1 MNHQPSPFERFRVSP
16 KGKVQLK
23 DFATDD
29 TTSFDKAQGQ
39 QHLIDCREQIAAL
52 QSKLYAQNTSGLLVL
67 LQGIDASG
75 KDSTIKHVM
84 TGVNPAGVRVT
95 SFKVPSTQELD
106 HDYLWRYVIAL
117 PERGMIGV
125 FNRSQYEEV
134 LVVRVHP
141 ELLGRQ
147 HLHSSKKT
155 DDIWQRR
162 YREINHFEEYLCN
175 NGFQV
180 LKCFMHIS
188 KEEQR
193 KRFLARIDDPDK
205 NWKFSE
211 GDVRERSFWDDYR
224 KAFEEMLEHTSTE
237 HAPWYVVPAD
247 QKWFARA
254 VVADLIKSKL
264 AEMKPEYP
272 QLDEAAKE
280 GLKRAAAL
288 LHEEK

>member
-1 MNHQPSPFERFRVSP
+1 
-16 KGKVQLK
+16 
-23 DFATDD
+23 
-29 TTSFDKAQGQ
+29 
-39 QHLIDCREQIAAL
+39 LIDCREQIAAL

-106 HDYLWRYVIAL
+106 HDYLCRYVIAL

-162 YREINHFEEYLCN
+162 YREINHFEEYLCE

-264 AEMKPEYP
+264 AEMKPDYP
-272 QLDEAAKE
+272 QLDEAAKA

>member
-1 MNHQPSPFERFRVSP
+1 
-16 KGKVQLK
+16 
-23 DFATDD
+23 
-29 TTSFDKAQGQ
+29 
-39 QHLIDCREQIAAL
+39 
-52 QSKLYAQNTSGLLVL
+52 
-67 LQGIDASG
+67 
-75 KDSTIKHVM
+75 
-84 TGVNPAGVRVT
+84 
-95 SFKVPSTQELD
+95 
-106 HDYLWRYVIAL
+106 LWRYVIAL

-211 GDVRERSFWDDYR
+211 GDVRERSFWD
-224 KAFEEMLEHTSTE
+224 EEMLEHTSTE

-264 AEMKPEYP
+264 AEMKPDYP